1 MKKGK
6 KCVALVL
13 VLLMAIMSVGC
24 GKKTDE
30 TRSVPGGD
38 KEAVKSSDESTTDE
52 QKSTASEFQTTF
64 GSKNFDDVTITVEV
78 FDRSNAPEGST
89 VIDNKWEDYINEAMG
104 KVGIK
109 VEFVAVP
116 RAEEVSKI
124 QLMMASQ
131 TAPDV
136 MLCYN
141 SAVVEGFFNDG
152 GTIDLAPYIDAED
165 QAQNLKEYIGEE
177 CMSIGRNADNALW
190 AVPAR
195 RSVTAENNLF
205 LRKDWLDK
213 LGMQIP
219 TTVDE
224 LYNVIKAFKENNPE
238 GRTDVVAS
246 SFYTEINIAA
256 FPFLNSIADEKSYE
270 INAGSTMDFLYTDPG
285 AGEYFRWLN
294 KLYNEGLMDPEYYVR
309 TDQTK
314 KEDFVSG
321 RLGVLES
328 NVSYNVDSMRGSL
341 LQALKQNNPEADV
354 ISIPPMKNVNDG
366 QVYNKGYSVNGA
378 YVFIPQTCKNIEAA
392 VTYLDWLATEEGGF
406 TLFHGMEGEHF
417 KYDTEGIPVIIDPE
431 YNGMDKDWIRHDL
444 FLIGNQGY
452 YKTPEEFAKATSKE
466 APGFEQY
473 VLDNYNN
480 ASAGIV
486 RNNPTYTS
494 PIYTEKNTEIGL
506 LSDEYIVKIIT
517 CKPEEFDTNLSE
529 LLGKLKD
536 VGYDE
541 IVKDRTDYF
550 NAVYS
555 K

>member
-1 MKKGK
+1 MKRAKRGLALFLTFIMAVGLIGCDKKAEEGKKGPGNEG
-6 KCVALVL
+6 VASTGE
-13 VLLMAIMSVGC
+13 SVTEG
-24 GKKTDE
+24 
-30 TRSVPGGD
+30 P
-38 KEAVKSSDESTTDE
+38 KEEG
-52 QKSTASEFQTTF
+52 SEFQTTY
-64 GSKNFDDVTITVEV
+64 GSKNFNNVTITVEV

-89 VIDNKWEDYINEAMG
+89 VIDNKWVDYINEHMG

-116 RAEEVSKI
+116 RSEEVSKL
-124 QLMMASQ
+124 QLMMAAG
-131 TAPDV
+131 TAPDL

-141 SAVVEGFFNDG
+141 APVVEGFFNDG

-177 CMSIGRNADNALW
+177 CLNIGRNADNELW

-195 RSVTAENNLF
+195 RSVTAETNLF

-213 LGMQIP
+213 LGMQVP

-224 LYNVIKAFKENNPE
+224 LYNVLKAFKENNPD
-238 GRTDVVAS
+238 GRKDVLATR
-246 SFYTEINIAA
+246 FYTGINVVA
-256 FPFLNSIADEKSYE
+256 FPFLSTINDAKSYN
-270 INAGSTMDFLYTDPG
+270 INSGSTTDFLYTDSG

-309 TDQTK
+309 TDQTL

-321 RLGVLES
+321 RLGCFEG

-354 ISIPPMKNVNDG
+354 ISIPPLKNIHDG
-366 QVYNKGYSVNGA
+366 QIYNKGYAINGA
-378 YVFIPQTCKNIEAA
+378 YVFIPQTCKNVEAA

-417 KYDTEGIPVIIDPE
+417 NYDEEGVPVIIDPV
-431 YNGMDKDWIRHDL
+431 YNGTDKDWIRHDL

-473 VLDNYNN
+473 VIDNYNN
-480 ASAGIV
+480 ASVGIV
-486 RNNPTYTS
+486 RNEATYTS

-506 LSDEYIVKIIT
+506 LSDEYIVKIVT
-517 CKPEEFDTNLSE
+517 CKPEEFDTILAE
-529 LLGKLKD
+529 FLAKLKG
-536 VGYDE
+536 VGYDSIIE
-541 IVKDRTDYF
+541 DRTEYF
-550 NAVYS
+550 NAVYD